1 MQSIIVNKEKDMDQ
15 VFAED
20 ENFAD
25 GLVRIEGGEY
35 RHLKSVLRKKAGD
48 EVRICRRSGGAYI
61 CKIEEITD
69 EAIFA
74 RIEDMEDDYAE
85 LSSRIVLFQGLPK
98 GDKMEW
104 IIQKAVELG
113 ASEIVPLAMKNCV
126 VKLDEKRAAKKVSRW
141 QSIAEA
147 AAKQSKRSLLPK
159 VHDIMNF
166 SAALEYA
173 KELDQVFLPYEHAR
187 GMQETKE
194 VLSQLQKGES
204 VGIFI
209 GPEGGYDPKEIK
221 EASEIGK
228 VISLGG
234 RILRTET
241 AGLTA
246 LSILMYHIELL
257 S

>member
-1 MQSIIVNKEKDMDQ
+1 MDQ

-25 GLVRIEGGEY
+25 GLVKIEGGEY
-35 RHLKSVLRKKAGD
+35 RHLKNVLRKKLGD
-48 EVRICRRSGGAYI
+48 EIRICRRSGGAYI
-61 CKIEEITD
+61 CLIEEMTE

-74 RIEDMEDDYAE
+74 RIQDMEDSYAE

-113 ASEIVPLAMKNCV
+113 ASEIVPVAMKNCV

-141 QSIAEA
+141 QNIAEA

-159 VHDIMNF
+159 VHEILPF
-166 SAALEYA
+166 SAALDYA
-173 KELDQVFLPYEHAR
+173 KELDRLFVPYEHAR

-204 VGIFI
+204 AGIFI
-209 GPEGGYDPKEIK
+209 GPEGGYDPKEIQQAEK
-221 EASEIGK
+221 VGK
-228 VISLGG
+228 IISLGG

-257 S
+257 

>member
-1 MQSIIVNKEKDMDQ
+1 MDQ

-35 RHLKSVLRKKAGD
+35 RHLKNVLRKKIGD
-48 EVRICRRSGGAYI
+48 EIRICRRSGGAYL
-61 CKIEEITD
+61 CLIEEINN

-85 LSSRIVLFQGLPK
+85 LPCRIVLFQGLPK
-98 GDKMEW
+98 GDKMEL

-113 ASEIVPLAMKNCV
+113 ASEIVPVAMKNCV

-147 AAKQSKRSLLPK
+147 AAKQSKRSLLPQ
-159 VHDIMNF
+159 VHDIMSF
-166 SAALEYA
+166 SSALDYA
-173 KELDQVFLPYEHAR
+173 KELDRLFLPYEHAR
-187 GMQETKE
+187 GMKETKE

-209 GPEGGYDPKEIK
+209 GPEGGYDPREIQ
-221 EASEIGK
+221 EAAEVGR

-257 S
+257 

>member
-1 MQSIIVNKEKDMDQ
+1 MDQ

-20 ENFAD
+20 ENFAE
-25 GLVRIEGGEY
+25 GLVKIEGEEC
-35 RHLKSVLRKKAGD
+35 RHLKHVLRKKKGD
-48 EVRICRRSGGAYI
+48 EIRVCRRSGGAYL
-61 CKIEEITD
+61 CLIEEVAED
-69 EAIFA
+69 AIYA
-74 RIEDMEDDYAE
+74 RIQDMEDDYAE

-98 GDKMEW
+98 GDKMEL

-113 ASEIVPLAMKNCV
+113 AAEIVPVSMKNCV

-141 QSIAEA
+141 QAIAQA
-147 AAKQSKRSLLPK
+147 AAKQSKRSILPR
-159 VHDIMNF
+159 VHDIMSF
-166 SAALEYA
+166 PEALAYA
-173 KELDQVFLPYEHAR
+173 KELDRILLPYEHAR

-194 VLSQLQKGES
+194 ILEEIQKGDS
-204 VGIFI
+204 IGIFI
-209 GPEGGYDPKEIK
+209 GPEGGYDPKEIE
-221 EASEIGK
+221 EAEKSGRI
-228 VISLGG
+228 ISLGS

>member
-1 MQSIIVNKEKDMDQ
+1 MDQ

-20 ENFAD
+20 ENFAE
-25 GLVRIEGGEY
+25 GLVRIEGEEC
-35 RHLKSVLRKKAGD
+35 RHLKHVLRKKKGD
-48 EVRICRRSGGAYI
+48 EIRVCRRSGGAYL
-61 CKIEEITD
+61 CLIEEVAED
-69 EAIFA
+69 AIYA
-74 RIEDMEDDYAE
+74 RIQDMEDDYAE

-98 GDKMEW
+98 GDKMEL

-113 ASEIVPLAMKNCV
+113 AAEIVPVSMKNCV

-141 QSIAEA
+141 QAIAQA
-147 AAKQSKRSLLPK
+147 AAKQSKRSILPQ
-159 VHDIMNF
+159 VHDIMSF
-166 SAALEYA
+166 SEALAYA
-173 KELDQVFLPYEHAR
+173 KELDRILLPYEHAR

-194 VLSQLQKGES
+194 VLEEIQKGDS
-204 VGIFI
+204 IGIFI
-209 GPEGGYDPKEIK
+209 GPEGGYDPKEIE
-221 EASEIGK
+221 EAEKSGNI
-228 VISLGG
+228 ISLGS

>member
-1 MQSIIVNKEKDMDQ
+1 MDQ

-25 GLVRIEGGEY
+25 GLVKIEGEEC
-35 RHLKSVLRKKAGD
+35 RHLKHVLRKKKGD
-48 EVRICRRSGGAYI
+48 EIRVCRRSGGAYL
-61 CKIEEITD
+61 CLIEEVAED
-69 EAIFA
+69 AIYA
-74 RIEDMEDDYAE
+74 RIQDMEDDYAE
-85 LSSRIVLFQGLPK
+85 LSSRIILFQGLPK
-98 GDKMEW
+98 GDKMEL

-113 ASEIVPLAMKNCV
+113 AAEIVPVSMKNCV

-141 QSIAEA
+141 QAIAQA
-147 AAKQSKRSLLPK
+147 AAKQSKRSILPQ
-159 VHDIMNF
+159 VHDIMSF
-166 SAALEYA
+166 PEALAYA
-173 KELDQVFLPYEHAR
+173 KELDRILLPYEHAR

-194 VLSQLQKGES
+194 ILEEIQKGDS
-204 VGIFI
+204 IGIFI
-209 GPEGGYDPKEIK
+209 GPEGGYDPKEIE
-221 EASEIGK
+221 EAEKSGRI
-228 VISLGG
+228 ISLGS